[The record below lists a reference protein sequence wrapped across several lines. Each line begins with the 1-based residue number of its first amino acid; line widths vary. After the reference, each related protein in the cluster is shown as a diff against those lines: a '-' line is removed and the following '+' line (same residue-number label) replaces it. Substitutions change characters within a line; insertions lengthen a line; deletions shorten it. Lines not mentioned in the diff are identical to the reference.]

1 MFLNLLIVFGTSHT
15 LSTSSWTVE
24 CTLWPAFESGSPFYE
39 NKMSFLGN
47 KTYKAA
53 VAHGFSMFTFLCLP
67 LPDSLPG
74 KHWQLMGCSGERP
87 ALIDCQQPA
96 AQELKFPPGSRP
108 HLVGSWYS
116 GECGASLLLSLF
128 GESFLSSPVGRM
140 FSALSPSVL
149 CTSNDFMRK

>member
-53 VAHGFSMFTFLCLP
+53 VAHGFSVFTFLCLP

-87 ALIDCQQPA
+87 ALIDCQQPR
-96 AQELKFPPGSRP
+96 SSSS
-108 HLVGSWYS
+108 HLVRGHTWWALGILGSVGRHCCFPCLGS
-116 GECGASLLLSLF
+116 LSFHLPLGECFQLSLPQ
-128 GESFLSSPVGRM
+128 SYAQAMIS
-140 FSALSPSVL
+140 
-149 CTSNDFMRK
+149 